1 MKTNQHVSRRN
12 LPVDWRSHEWT
23 ATIHRRRARHSPH
36 DLSYDRGNKWP
47 GSRPARSV
55 VCPGPTI
62 NPDSFMNNRHSY
74 RFPRPQAFTLIE
86 MLVVIAIIAILAG
99 ILLPALGA
107 VKTRAK
113 IKQAQME
120 MANLVAAINA
130 YEKEY
135 NRYPGSTKVEQ
146 NGNPDFTYGAAGV
159 LTGKNYEKDNSL
171 VMRILL
177 NRMDEEPDPVMKA
190 DIKGRNPRNMSF
202 FDAKMVPDE
211 QSGISTRDF
220 VFRDPWG
227 SPYII
232 TIDLD
237 DNNKCRDGYYCKIGG
252 PGFVGTAAP
261 YDFSGSVMVWS
272 FGPDKKYGNPGL
284 DKDNVLSWKH

>member
-1 MKTNQHVSRRN
+1 MNK
-12 LPVDWRSHEWT
+12 
-23 ATIHRRRARHSPH
+23 RH
-36 DLSYDRGNKWP
+36 L
-47 GSRPARSV
+47 
-55 VCPGPTI
+55 
-62 NPDSFMNNRHSY
+62 Y
-74 RFPRPQAFTLIE
+74 RFPRPHAFTLIE

-99 ILLPALGA
+99 ILLPALSSI
-107 VKTRAK
+107 KTRAK
-113 IKQAQME
+113 IRQAQME
-120 MANLVAAINA
+120 MANLIAAINA

-146 NGNPDFTYGAAGV
+146 NGNPDFTYGSDGV
-159 LTGKNYEKDNSL
+159 ATGKAYEKDNRL

-177 NRMDEEPDPVMKA
+177 NRMDEEPDPVLKA
-190 DIKGRNPRNMSF
+190 DINGRNPRNLSL

-211 QSGISTRDF
+211 QSGISTKDF

-237 DNNKCRDGYYCKIGG
+237 DDNKCIDGYYCKFAGQA
-252 PGFVGTAAP
+252 GFVGTRAP
-261 YDFSGSVMVWS
+261 YAFSGSVMVWS
-272 FGPDKKYGNPGL
+272 FGPDKRYGNPGL